1 MYQQFFQNIRPP
13 TLLDAS
19 LYNLIQNKSWV
30 INNIGQVWNH
40 LPPSVKKLFL
50 DEAFKHLDNTRD
62 ISLLLKIFLMS
73 VQSGEPQCL
82 RSIKTPKYI
91 ESSDTETRQDL
102 LKILLETSKS
112 SNRHKTKIL
121 DFQMFKFIQ
130 DIYLFM
136 PDEENLLLSEV
147 IEAYM
152 SNLEVLVLPVAAN
165 LKILQIIAEKGD
177 NLKVLDISHS
187 SEVTS
192 EDVIAT
198 LCRPGSKCV
207 GLQRLSIEGTA
218 IKEKGVSA
226 LLKCLP
232 SLQVIESSHLVR
244 AFANLRRSRNE
255 SAEATLPELSLT
267 KVAVDSQLSN
277 TDSAEVVRSISE
289 LCPKLAQLTI
299 SYCSN
304 LQVTSLAQFCSV
316 GFLQSRINLKRYSY

>member
-165 LKILQIIAEKGD
+165 LKILQIIADKGD

-192 EDVIAT
+192 QDIIAT

-255 SAEATLPELSLT
+255 SAATATLPELSLT

-304 LQVTSLAQFCSV
+304 LQVKSLAQFYSV
-316 GFLQSRINLKRYSY
+316 GFLQSRINF